1 MKYINLSLVNTKA
14 IKAFSQKL
22 KKFMGKGCNKS
33 HLLIYT
39 QSFKGQILS
48 VHRFRVKICQKV
60 KGNRTDHSQHL
71 LRRAEN

>member
-1 MKYINLSLVNTKA
+1 MKYINLSLVNTNA

-39 QSFKGQILS
+39 
-48 VHRFRVKICQKV
+48 HRA
-60 KGNRTDHSQHL
+60 
-71 LRRAEN
+71 LRAKFSLFVDSE